1 MKKKKETQKKN
12 ERIHTDTEK
21 KSEGDIE
28 KANSIL
34 VVLVTRRCH
43 F

>member
-12 ERIHTDTEK
+12 ERINTDTEK
-21 KSEGDIE
+21 KSERDIE
-28 KANSIL
+28 KANSI
-34 VVLVTRRCH
+34 VAIVTRRCH